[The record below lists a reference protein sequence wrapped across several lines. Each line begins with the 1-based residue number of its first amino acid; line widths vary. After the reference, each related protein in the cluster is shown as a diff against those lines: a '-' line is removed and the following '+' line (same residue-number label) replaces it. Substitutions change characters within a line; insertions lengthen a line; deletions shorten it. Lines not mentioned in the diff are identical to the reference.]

1 MKIEILGAARQDLLD
16 GYRFYEKRAEAVG
29 AYFVDT
35 LISDIDSLIVT
46 AGVHPTHFGSYYRL
60 LSKRFPFAVVYYRG
74 ENRVENQTARV
85 YAVLDCRR
93 SPAWIRNRLTQP
105 PRNAPG

>member
-46 AGVHPTHFGSYYRL
+46 AGVHPTHFGGYYRL
-60 LSKRFPFAVVYYRG
+60 LSKRFPFAVYY
-74 ENRVENQTARV
+74 RVENQTARV

-105 PRNAPG
+105 ARNAPG